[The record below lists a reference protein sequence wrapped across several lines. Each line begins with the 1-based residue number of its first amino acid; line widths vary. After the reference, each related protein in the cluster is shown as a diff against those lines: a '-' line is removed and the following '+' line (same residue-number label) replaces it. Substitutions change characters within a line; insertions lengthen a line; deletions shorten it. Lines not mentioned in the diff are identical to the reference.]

1 MPRSDGAPR
10 LSVDDWIDAGLELL
24 AEEGPS
30 GVKIDRL
37 CVRLGVTKGSF
48 YWHFTDLAAF
58 LTAVADRWGQA
69 RDERRAAFAELEAL
83 EPRERLSRM
92 LDQFADPREWGP
104 ERAMREWART
114 DASVAQR
121 VAQSDRWVFR
131 AVRRVFLDL
140 AFDAAEADARAK
152 MLFYTGVGFIYVG
165 PQGQR
170 GGRRQRERMLDV
182 LAGGARSPRSPPRRS
197 DAGARGPRAEDVG
210 GRRRA
215 VEEHGD
221 DVAGEEV

>member
-1 MPRSDGAPR
+1 MPRSAPASSSR

-48 YWHFTDLAAF
+48 YWHFKDLAAF
-58 LTAVADRWGQA
+58 LKAVADRWGSS
-69 RDERRAAFAELEAL
+69 RDERRGGVAELEAL
-83 EPRERLSRM
+83 APRERLSRL
-92 LDQFADPREWGP
+92 LDEFADPAGWAL
-104 ERAMREWART
+104 ERAVREWART
-114 DASVAQR
+114 DESVAAR
-121 VAQSDRWVFR
+121 VAESDRWVFG
-131 AVRRVFLDL
+131 AVRQVFLDL
-140 AFDAAEADARAK
+140 GFGAGEADLRAK

-182 LAGGARSPRSPPRRS
+182 LTG
-197 DAGARGPRAEDVG
+197 
-210 GRRRA
+210 
-215 VEEHGD
+215 
-221 DVAGEEV
+221 

>member
-1 MPRSDGAPR
+1 MRYVLPAMPRSAPAGSR
-10 LSVDDWIDAGLELL
+10 LSVDDWIDAGVEVL

-58 LTAVADRWGQA
+58 LKAVADRWGEA
-69 RDERRAAFAELEAL
+69 RDRRRATFSEFASA

-92 LDQFADPREWGP
+92 LDEFADPRDWAL
-104 ERAMREWART
+104 ERAVREWART
-114 DASVAQR
+114 DATVAER
-121 VAQSDRWVFR
+121 VAETDRWVFK
-131 AVRRVFLDL
+131 AVRQVFLDL
-140 AFDAAEADARAK
+140 GFDATDADVRAK
-152 MLFYTGVGFIYVG
+152 ALFYAGVGFIYVG

-182 LAGGARSPRSPPRRS
+182 FTG
-197 DAGARGPRAEDVG
+197 
-210 GRRRA
+210 
-215 VEEHGD
+215 
-221 DVAGEEV
+221 